1 MLFKFTLSVVLASAQ
16 TCNISSKWT
25 IPPGQASHPQPQVSP
40 SVSFLVVPQVQDKVE
55 DVHHGSLLFGKALSR
70 FGQRVQVKGGREV
83 GSHYLWKI
91 FSNGQGRP
99 PGKLWSSFHLQVMQ
113 VVKEQVM
120 RALTTKPSSLDQ
132 FKCKLQNLSYTE
144 ILKIRQSERMN
155 QEDFQSRPIL

>member
-1 MLFKFTLSVVLASAQ
+1 M
-16 TCNISSKWT
+16 SKD
-25 IPPGQASHPQPQVSP
+25 I
-40 SVSFLVVPQVQDKVE
+40 
-55 DVHHGSLLFGKALSR
+55 
-70 FGQRVQVKGGREV
+70 
-83 GSHYLWKI
+83 
-91 FSNGQGRP
+91 P